1 MEPEY
6 YSPSTELMPT
16 FPIVVITALLGMSV
30 APMERPSVA
39 ELSYQEI
46 APWVECAYTPAAQI
60 LEQDLEIQ
68 VLKKF
73 AENLLTST
81 EDSPQEVI
89 DVVNKHFWD
98 LV

>member
-1 MEPEY
+1 METEY
-6 YSPSTELMPT
+6 YSPSTELIPT
-16 FPIVVITALLGMSV
+16 FPVVVITALLGMSA
-30 APMERPSVA
+30 APIDRPSVA

-46 APWVECAYTPAAQI
+46 APWVECAYAPAAQMP
-60 LEQDLEIQ
+60 EQDLQIQ
-68 VLKKF
+68 VLQKF

-81 EDSPQEVI
+81 EDSPQEAI